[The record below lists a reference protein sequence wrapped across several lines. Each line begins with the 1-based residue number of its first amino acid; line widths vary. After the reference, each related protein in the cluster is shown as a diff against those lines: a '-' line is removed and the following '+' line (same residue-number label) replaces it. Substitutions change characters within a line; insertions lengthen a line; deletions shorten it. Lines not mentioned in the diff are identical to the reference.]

1 MSTVEFVVDKLS
13 AHFDGG
19 VAAASFVF
27 KPLADEDGHIAGHI
41 GMQHLTAGTAHRLK
55 QGAILAGIDGEF

>member
-19 VAAASFVF
+19 VVAASFEF
-27 KPLADEDGHIAGHI
+27 EPLADENGHIAGHI

-55 QGAILAGIDGEF
+55 QGAISTVIDGEF